1 MATTGSAFSARRPP
15 SWGPVRHA
23 GISRQEDSGVNDR
36 RDVRVHDE
44 DALAE
49 IELTS
54 ELMIAASEQDTALTR
69 EQVDAILGLDRP

>member
-1 MATTGSAFSARRPP
+1 M
-15 SWGPVRHA
+15 
-23 GISRQEDSGVNDR
+23 NDR

-54 ELMIAASEQDTALTR
+54 ELMIAASEQDSALTR
-69 EQVDAILGLDRP
+69 EQVDAILGLDQP